1 MPDFLRALRHRN
13 FRLFFCG
20 QTLSMIGTWM
30 HQIAAMWLVYRLSG
44 SAAMLGLAGF
54 AGQISMLVVAP
65 FAGILCDRMNRHRIL
80 LITQSLALMQSLTL
94 AMLAATGLVQVW
106 HVIAAMLVAS
116 TINAFDMPAR
126 QSMFVH
132 LVEDRA
138 DLPNAIALNSM
149 LMNSARLIGPTIA
162 GLVIAAFGETI
173 CFFLNAFSY
182 LAILIAL
189 LSMRLTLPARKAVA
203 TSVWHS
209 LREGL
214 RYAFNTRAIRW
225 LLAILATVSFLIN
238 AYVPLM
244 PAFVGEVLHGDART
258 VGTLISCAGLG
269 AVVGTVLLAA
279 RRGMQHLAAFL
290 RVAQLVGAVAL
301 TLFALS
307 SSVWLCHMLIVLV
320 GFGMIPGPVTE
331 WFGTTGLKHPQQGVR
346 IAALRHL
353 GQQHVHIPVA
363 SQDPADGRRD
373 VARRECGRGHL
384 IEQRLEHVVIA
395 AVHQRDVHGLPAQ
408 RLGGRETSEA
418 AADDHD
424 LWYTPHVL
432 TE

>member
-13 FRLFFCG
+13 FRLFFYG

-54 AGQISMLVVAP
+54 AGQISMLLVAP
-65 FAGILCDRMNRHRIL
+65 FAGILCDRMNRHRML
-80 LITQSLALMQSLTL
+80 LITQSLALTQSLTL
-94 AMLAATGLVQVW
+94 ATLAATGLVQVW
-106 HVIAAMLVAS
+106 HVITAMLVAS

-149 LMNSARLIGPTIA
+149 LMNSARLIGPAIA

-189 LSMRLTLPARKAVA
+189 LSMRLTPPARKAV
-203 TSVWHS
+203 TDSVWHS

-214 RYAFNTRAIRW
+214 RYAFNTRPIRW
-225 LLAILATVSFLIN
+225 LLAILATVSFLVN

-279 RRGMQHLAAFL
+279 RRGTQHLAAFL
-290 RVAQLVGAVAL
+290 RVAQLVGAVGL

-320 GFGMIPGPVTE
+320 GFGMILVGACCNTLVQTIVEDDKRGRVMSLYAAAFIGVGPIGALVAGQIAE
-331 WFGTTGLKHPQQGVR
+331 AFGVQRAFLLNG
-346 IAALRHL
+346 ALCLLLALLLH
-353 GQQHVHIPVA
+353 
-363 SQDPADGRRD
+363 
-373 VARRECGRGHL
+373 
-384 IEQRLEHVVIA
+384 
-395 AVHQRDVHGLPAQ
+395 AQ
-408 RLGGRETSEA
+408 RLRLEQMVQPYVRTRSATGGVA
-418 AADDHD
+418 Q
-424 LWYTPHVL
+424 
-432 TE
+432 